1 MGPFGSNSFA
11 LCPLSAVW
19 MVTLRLEKKFNQFEH
34 HSQLQWHQIE
44 LHTYDSTTEPR
55 DICLLCAWF
64 SGLYLEE
71 NMELT
76 HIQFAILPVS
86 KSNRRHISVLGLT
99 FFNLPSQ

>member
-44 LHTYDSTTEPR
+44 LHIYMTAQQNLKTYASYMP
-55 DICLLCAWF
+55 
-64 SGLYLEE
+64 G
-71 NMELT
+71 
-76 HIQFAILPVS
+76 
-86 KSNRRHISVLGLT
+86 
-99 FFNLPSQ
+99 SQDYT